1 MFKTK
6 YTTTLLDSKWSVIK
20 NGVIFKVIPRKDE
33 YIYINDMYYQV
44 LNVVH
49 NLTIK
54 HQILIIV
61 EEYSQKNVIES
72 INNQSVIK

>member
-33 YIYINDMYYQV
+33 YIYYNDMYYQV

-49 NLTIK
+49 NLTLK
-54 HQILIIV
+54 HEILIIV
-61 EEYSQKNVIES
+61 EEFSQKNVLEATK
-72 INNQSVIK
+72 NQSVIK

>member
-33 YIYINDMYYQV
+33 YIYYNDMYYQV

-49 NLTIK
+49 NLTLK
-54 HQILIIV
+54 HEILIIV
-61 EEYSQKNVIES
+61 EEFSQKKVLEATK
-72 INNQSVIK
+72 NQSVIK

>member
-6 YTTTLLDSKWSVIK
+6 YITTLLDSKWSVIK

-61 EEYSQKNVIES
+61 EEFSQKNVLEATK
-72 INNQSVIK
+72 NQSVIK